1 MKLFVRMLEK
11 LLELPECP
19 PESAA
24 SSLLR
29 QTLDDVGLEVKNV
42 EVSGERG
49 VVFTIETLA
58 NRGDHLYALGVAR
71 ELSARTLAQIHAPSV
86 AGQLSERKASVL
98 VRRAT
103 EKCPRYALLEM
114 SLPNPMPLRNDV
126 AQFIDEPGKRHA
138 IVDLLNYVQLEF
150 GQPMHA
156 FDASKIDGE
165 IVIDCATREEEIEA
179 LDGKSYKVPE
189 GSILIRDR
197 KKIVAVAGVI
207 GCANSMVT
215 EGTTKVLIEAA
226 VFDPVSVRK
235 TARAMGISTDASHA
249 FERGCDLEGIVPA
262 LKRLVYLA
270 GGSAGTAKDTEAAHV
285 VGYTWTEV
293 PTTEKRKVR
302 VLLSYL
308 RAQLHLPRLEELEVV
323 TRFKNLG
330 YGVEVVAAGKDRELI
345 LQVPSWRLWDVH
357 AVDDVLEDIAR
368 SVSLN
373 RVRQE
378 LPALDYE
385 TPALH
390 PIETLTRA
398 VRPALL
404 GGGFVEVISTGFY
417 SADEVELLESLKRGA
432 KAKHVA
438 LKNALEASYS
448 HMKVTNIVHL
458 TRVLAANLKRG
469 VLNPKVFDCTRLFA
483 IPEGEVSD
491 EPRERGSLDYNYE
504 FDALTLASAGRWS
517 EGQWRRGES
526 LDDHARALKG
536 VLSGVVK
543 GLGGVFSVGKS
554 EDPYLHPGMQASIK
568 MGRNVVGVFGVIHPT
583 IREAYD
589 LREPGFYAELDMRLL
604 WKFMSKPE
612 GVSVSDFPAIAR
624 DMTLQVGEKEQ
635 AGRVLRLIHEAQV
648 PAFSEACIVDDFSK
662 SGEGFRRVTYRVVF
676 QSSERTL
683 KHDEVDSA
691 MAGLLENLR
700 DKHGIVMAGG

>member
-1 MKLFVRMLEK
+1 
-11 LLELPECP
+11 
-19 PESAA
+19 
-24 SSLLR
+24 
-29 QTLDDVGLEVKNV
+29 
-42 EVSGERG
+42 
-49 VVFTIETLA
+49 
-58 NRGDHLYALGVAR
+58 
-71 ELSARTLAQIHAPSV
+71 
-86 AGQLSERKASVL
+86 
-98 VRRAT
+98 
-103 EKCPRYALLEM
+103 
-114 SLPNPMPLRNDV
+114 
-126 AQFIDEPGKRHA
+126 
-138 IVDLLNYVQLEF
+138 
-150 GQPMHA
+150 
-156 FDASKIDGE
+156 
-165 IVIDCATREEEIEA
+165 
-179 LDGKSYKVPE
+179 
-189 GSILIRDR
+189 
-197 KKIVAVAGVI
+197 
-207 GCANSMVT
+207 
-215 EGTTKVLIEAA
+215 VLIEAA

-235 TARAMGISTDASHA
+235 TARAMGLSTDASHA

-293 PTTEKRKVR
+293 PVTEKRKVR

-385 TPALH
+385 TPPLH
-390 PIETLTRA
+390 PIETLTRT

-404 GGGFVEVISTGFY
+404 GGGFVEVITTGFY

-432 KAKHVA
+432 KGTHVA

-448 HMKVTNIVHL
+448 HMKATNIVHL
-458 TRVLAANLKRG
+458 TKILASNLKRG
-469 VLNPKVFDCTRLFA
+469 VLNPKVFDSTRLFA
-483 IPEGEVSD
+483 IPDGDVSD
-491 EPRERGSLDYNYE
+491 EPRERAPLEYNYE

-526 LDDHARALKG
+526 LEEHARLFKG
-536 VLSGVVK
+536 VLAGIVK
-543 GLGGVFSVGKS
+543 SLGGVFTVAKS
-554 EDPYLHPGMQASIK
+554 EDPYLHPGMQGSIK
-568 MGRNVVGVFGVIHPT
+568 LGRNVVGVFGVIHPT

-604 WKFMSKPE
+604 WKFLSKPE
-612 GVSVSDFPAIAR
+612 GTSVSDFPAIAR
-624 DMTLQVGEKEQ
+624 DMTLQVGVKEQ

-648 PAFSEACIVDDFSK
+648 PALSDACIVYDFTK
-662 SGEGFRRVTYRVVF
+662 TGEGFRRVTYRVVF

-691 MAGLLENLR
+691 MSGLLENLR
-700 DKHGIVMAGG
+700 DKHGIILAAG